1 MLLILHTFTTVD
13 GWLNLCLGPVKNSCL
28 GIQFFINHPFFNI
41 RKTGFLYLLEK
52 SPRFEIEQIQH
63 NLSHHCRSSTYSP
76 LSRVT
81 PADFDITIC
90 YCYSPNHNFKS
101 TTGQFPCLAVDPA
114 KQDGVVYRIPRE
126 WGKVYIGETGRPMQ
140 DRIKE
145 YDRDIRLARTEQI
158 TDQQGSKYTNQSC

>member
-1 MLLILHTFTTVD
+1 MILPYVTVIV
-13 GWLNLCLGPVKNSCL
+13 P
-28 GIQFFINHPFFNI
+28 
-41 RKTGFLYLLEK
+41 
-52 SPRFEIEQIQH
+52 
-63 NLSHHCRSSTYSP
+63 
-76 LSRVT
+76 
-81 PADFDITIC
+81 ITIL
-90 YCYSPNHNFKS
+90 SQPPEN
-101 TTGQFPCLAVDPA
+101 FPCLAVDPA